1 MKKII
6 FAVYFLISIQS
17 HAQLFEPPV
26 IILPTHPIVVDTIQ
40 FGVAHTFHPPFLTLP
55 AENFQGLTHLFEYNG
70 NDIRLTAVNDT
81 FNIPI
86 CNPFPISPA
95 PRAWYELGKLSEGG
109 YTLETWIVGVTTPL
123 PPPTSGSFPL
133 LYGPVLSFEV
143 NAPPIIDTT
152 SRLGL
157 LLLVSFILLF
167 TLFFS
172 RRVST

>member
-26 IILPTHPIVVDTIQ
+26 IILPTHPMVGDTIQ
-40 FGVAHTFHPPFLTLP
+40 VGVAHTFHPPCLTLP

-133 LYGPVLSFEV
+133 LYGPILTFEV

>member
-6 FAVYFLISIQS
+6 FTVCILHSIYLS
-17 HAQLFEPPV
+17 AQIWEPPV
-26 IILPTHPIVVDTIQ
+26 VIDPPNPMVGDTIRVGL
-40 FGVAHTFHPPFLTLP
+40 FHTFYPPCLTLP

-133 LYGPVLSFEV
+133 LYGPILTFEV